1 MRRHAHVRKRLPARW
16 RDAAVGAAAL
26 LLVAALAFPRIE
38 LPRDTFTY
46 MVTFDITQSM
56 DTEDVMS
63 GGAPV
68 SRLAFAKATLRDALT
83 RLPCGSK
90 VGLSIFTGQTTLP
103 LLPPIDVCRNFDA
116 LLASLE
122 GIDGSMRWTNWS
134 RIAEGGIYSAVRVAR
149 DLGRGVE
156 VVFITDGQEAPPL
169 LPSNSPE
176 IDIAVPGVSGWL
188 IGVGGDQPVP
198 IPKSDANG
206 TRIGF
211 WSASDV
217 IQVPPAARASPTA
230 ESHEEL
236 SALQGEYLSQLAAR
250 IGFAYRRLSGADS
263 LGAALQD
270 ARFAHRER
278 VPTDVRGLPASLAL
292 VLLVWRYLGSLR
304 WRRGRSRRSEIR
316 ENFPGGSIVK
326 HARDGLP

>member
-1 MRRHAHVRKRLPARW
+1 MPMRS

-26 LLVAALAFPRIE
+26 LLAAALAFPRVE

-56 DTEDVMS
+56 DTEDATS
-63 GGAPV
+63 GGAPT
-68 SRLAFAKATLRDALT
+68 SRLAFAKAAMRDALT

-90 VGLSIFTGQTTLP
+90 VGWSIFTGQATLP
-103 LLPPIDVCRNFDA
+103 LLPPIEVCGNFDA

-122 GIDGSMRWTNWS
+122 GIDGRMRWTNWS
-134 RIAEGGIYSAVRVAR
+134 RIAEGGIYSAVRVAH

-188 IGVGGDQPVP
+188 IGVGGDQPAP

-206 TRIGF
+206 NRIGF

-217 IQVPPAARASPTA
+217 IQVPPAARASSTA

-236 SALQGEYLSQLAAR
+236 SALQGEYLSQVASR
-250 IGFAYRRLSGADS
+250 IGFAYQRLSGADS
-263 LGAALQD
+263 LAKALQD
-270 ARFAHRER
+270 TRFAHRER
-278 VPTDVRGLPASLAL
+278 VPTDVRRIPALLAL
-292 VLLVWRYLGSLR
+292 VVLVWRYLGSLR
-304 WRRGRSRRSEIR
+304 RLRPRRPLRSRSAIR
-316 ENFPGGSIVK
+316 ENLPGAGVGTP
-326 HARDGLP
+326 ARNGLP